1 VHIWNTC
8 TLPVDRNVPE
18 LYRGRGTSLWTYP
31 KSTLS
36 DGGAFWRT
44 AFELN

>member
-8 TLPVDRNVPE
+8 TLPVNRNVPE
-18 LYRGRGTSLWTYP
+18 LYRGRGHIAVDLP

-36 DGGAFWRT
+36 DGRAFWRT
-44 AFELN
+44 AFEL